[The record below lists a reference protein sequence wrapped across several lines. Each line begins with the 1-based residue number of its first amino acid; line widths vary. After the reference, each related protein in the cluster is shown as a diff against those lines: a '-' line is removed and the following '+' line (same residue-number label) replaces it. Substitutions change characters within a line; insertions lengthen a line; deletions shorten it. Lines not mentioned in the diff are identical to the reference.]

1 MGLDDGPGLFL
12 PRFVLLIRCARPT
25 GHPIQHIGFLKA
37 KPKGSKFKFMEV
49 RDLKGKVE
57 KRIG

>member
-1 MGLDDGPGLFL
+1 MCPADRASYPAHWL
-12 PRFVLLIRCARPT
+12 PE
-25 GHPIQHIGFLKA
+25 G